1 MSLEIELKLAL
12 RANDVPRL
20 KAHPLL
26 AARRPRRER
35 LLNTYFDTSTL
46 ALMAQRIAVRERQ
59 VGRRTLLTVKTAGS
73 SVGGLSQRQEWE
85 APTQPGQF
93 DFAALI
99 DDEALASSLS
109 ALAWQLVPVF
119 RTDFERHTWQLHL
132 GEAHI
137 EVALDQGRITTGD
150 GQGPHHEA
158 LLELELE
165 LKSGPP
171 DALLDLAHTLAL
183 GPGGDAASG
192 IWLHPV
198 DRSKAERGLALFLGQ
213 KIQPAPAQP
222 LTLTADMS
230 AVSAFRCAAL
240 SCIGHLQAN
249 VAGLLQAGPDALP
262 DPEFI
267 HQSRIAL
274 RRLRTGLRLFAP
286 FLPRRFTAHWQAQWR
301 LTAQALGEARNW
313 DVLATEGFP
322 ALLDAGA
329 GAGEAQWNG
338 LLAWVEDRRG
348 TANRQ
353 ALAQLT
359 HPSHTSNLLAFTRAV
374 LALPTDSPPE
384 SSLAEWAG
392 KHLML
397 RHQRL
402 RREVRRALN
411 AGPEG
416 RHNLRIELKKLRYA
430 QSFLASLL
438 RPKQVAR
445 STATLAKVQD
455 LLGHLNDLSTA
466 QALLSECPLPEAQ
479 VLCTRAQAQMQ
490 DGLKDLPR
498 VERKLLKTH
507 LLWR

>member
-1 MSLEIELKLAL
+1 MSLEIELKLSL
-12 RANDVPRL
+12 MANDVPRL
-20 KAHPLL
+20 MAHPLL
-26 AARRPRRER
+26 AGQKSERAR
-35 LLNTYFDTSTL
+35 LLNTYFDTPTL

-85 APTQPGQF
+85 APTRPGQF
-93 DFAALI
+93 DFTALI
-99 DDEALASSLS
+99 NDEPLASSLT

-119 RTDFERHTWQLHL
+119 RTDFVRHTWQLHL
-132 GEAHI
+132 GDTHV
-137 EVALDQGRITTGD
+137 EVALDQGQITTGD

-183 GPGGDAASG
+183 GPDGDAASG

-213 KIQPAPAQP
+213 KLQPAPAQA
-222 LTLTADMS
+222 LTLTPDMT

-240 SCIGHLQAN
+240 SCIGHFQAN
-249 VAGLLQAGPDALP
+249 VAGLMQTGSGALP

-267 HQSRIAL
+267 HQARIAL

-286 FLPRRFTAHWQAQWR
+286 FLPRRFAAHWQSQWR

-313 DVLATEGFP
+313 DVLATEGLP
-322 ALLDAGA
+322 ALLESSTGEVPGDELSTWVDA
-329 GAGEAQWNG
+329 
-338 LLAWVEDRRG
+338 RRR

-353 ALAQLT
+353 ALTLLT
-359 HPSHTSNLLAFTRAV
+359 HPTHTSNLLAFTRAV
-374 LALPTDSPPE
+374 LALPVDSRCHA
-384 SSLAEWAG
+384 SLAVWAG
-392 KHLML
+392 KQLML

-402 RREVRRALN
+402 RREVRRALH

-416 RHNLRIELKKLRYA
+416 RHDLRIELKKLRYA
-430 QSFLASLL
+430 QSFLSSLL
-438 RPKQVAR
+438 RPKHVAR

-466 QALLSECPLPEAQ
+466 QTLLAECPLPQAQ
-479 VLCTRAQAQMQ
+479 VLRARTEAQMQ

-498 VERKLLKTH
+498 IERRLLKTH
-507 LLWR
+507 TLWG

>member
-20 KAHPLL
+20 KANPLL
-26 AARRPRRER
+26 AAQKPRRER
-35 LLNTYFDTSTL
+35 LLNTYFDTPTL

-59 VGRRTLLTVKTAGS
+59 VGRRILLTVKTAGS
-73 SVGGLSQRQEWE
+73 SIGGLSQRQEWE
-85 APTQPGQF
+85 APTRPGQF
-93 DFAALI
+93 DFASLV

-132 GEAHI
+132 GETHI

-150 GQGPHHEA
+150 GHGPHQEA

-183 GPGGDAASG
+183 GPDGDAASG
-192 IWLHPV
+192 IWLHPI

-213 KIQPAPAQP
+213 KIQPTPAQA
-222 LTLTADMS
+222 LTLADDMS
-230 AVSAFRCAAL
+230 ASSAFRCAAL

-249 VAGLLQAGPDALP
+249 VAGLLQTDPDALP

-286 FLPRRFTAHWQAQWR
+286 FLPRRFTAHWQSQWR
-301 LTAQALGEARNW
+301 LTAHALGEARNW
-313 DVLATEGFP
+313 DVLATDGLP
-322 ALLDAGA
+322 ALFDAA
-329 GAGEAQWNG
+329 AGEAPGDALQ
-338 LLAWVEDRRG
+338 AWVEDRRRA
-348 TANRQ
+348 ANRQ
-353 ALAQLT
+353 AWAQLT
-359 HPSHTSNLLAFTRAV
+359 HPTHTSNLLAFTRAV
-374 LALPTDSPPE
+374 LALPTDRPSE

-392 KHLML
+392 QHLML

-402 RREVRRALN
+402 RREVRRALH

-416 RHNLRIELKKLRYA
+416 RHDLRIELKKLRYA

-438 RPKQVAR
+438 RPKHVAR

-455 LLGHLNDLSTA
+455 LLGQLNDLSTA
-466 QALLSECPLPEAQ
+466 QALLAECPLPEAHT
-479 VLCTRAQAQMQ
+479 LRARAQAQLQ
-490 DGLKDLPR
+490 DGLKALPL
-498 VERKLLKTH
+498 VERKLLKNH